1 MAAGDST
8 YNSKN
13 ADKFVVRLPEGM
25 RDRIAVEARRNHRSM
40 NSEIVARLETS
51 LSQADEESGDEAE
64 DAAGAARAGV
74 GSEGPLVPMTLT
86 EPELQLVRRIR
97 ELGERKCRALLQFII

>member
-8 YNSKN
+8 YNSKT

-40 NSEIVARLETS
+40 NSEIVARLEHS
-51 LSQADEESGDEAE
+51 LAEGLPDVQPECDGEPAGRGGFGD
-64 DAAGAARAGV
+64 
-74 GSEGPLVPMTLT
+74 GPLVPMTLT

-97 ELGERKCRALLQFII
+97 ELGERKCRALLQFIT